1 MQAARRRRPD
11 GDGWSGPGPVII
23 RVDAAG
29 DVQVDEHDVF
39 TDFHVETLAGFTNE
53 DLVATMGDG
62 TRTDGDHL
70 WIAEAAIRH
79 WLSGRTDEAWDEGFS
94 GMFDYARS
102 KGWTDEVGTHLRAHV
117 EHPD

>member
-1 MQAARRRRPD
+1 MQVARWRRPEA
-11 GDGWSGPGPVII
+11 GNWSGPGPVII

-39 TDFHVETLAGFTNE
+39 TDFHVETRAGFTTE
-53 DLVATMGDG
+53 DLAAIMGEG
-62 TRTDGDHL
+62 TGTDGDYL

-79 WLSGRTDEAWDEGFS
+79 WLSGRTDDTWDEGFS

-102 KGWTDEVGTHLRAHV
+102 KGWTDEAGTHLRAHV

>member
-1 MQAARRRRPD
+1 M
-11 GDGWSGPGPVII
+11 II

-39 TDFHVETLAGFTNE
+39 TDFHVETQAGCTTE
-53 DLVATMGDG
+53 DLAAIMGEG
-62 TRTDGDHL
+62 TWAGGDHL

-79 WLSGRTDEAWDEGFS
+79 WLSGRTDEAWEEGFS

-102 KGWTDEVGTHLRAHV
+102 KGWTDEAGTHLRAHV

>member
-1 MQAARRRRPD
+1 MQAARHWRSTA
-11 GDGWSGPGPVII
+11 GGWSGLGPVII

-29 DVQVDEHDVF
+29 DVQVDEYDVF
-39 TDFHVETLAGFTNE
+39 TDFHVETRGGSTIE
-53 DLVATMGDG
+53 DLAATMGEG
-62 TRTDGDHL
+62 TWTDGDHL

-79 WLSGRTDEAWDEGFS
+79 WLSSRTDEAWDEGFS

-102 KGWTDEVGTHLRAHV
+102 KGWTDVAGTHLRAHV

>member
-1 MQAARRRRPD
+1 MQAARGRSPD
-11 GDGWSGPGPVII
+11 AGGWSGPGSVII

-39 TDFHVETLAGFTNE
+39 TDFHVETQAGFTTE
-53 DLVATMGDG
+53 DLAAIMGEG
-62 TRTDGDHL
+62 TWAGGDHL

-79 WLSGRTDEAWDEGFS
+79 WLSGRTDEVWEEGFS

-102 KGWTDEVGTHLRAHV
+102 KGWTDEAGTHLRAHV
-117 EHPD
+117 EHHD